1 MIILLALASRVE
13 VLIWSFI
20 SEGRF
25 SIILRISLV
34 SVRESLEDE
43 DGSVIGY
50 THKGL
55 RNNCGIK
62 DWRFLGKIISD

>member
-1 MIILLALASRVE
+1 MALASRVK

-25 SIILRISLV
+25 SIIFRISLG
-34 SVRESLEDE
+34 SVEERLEDE

-50 THKGL
+50 THKGGGIIVVL
-55 RNNCGIK
+55 RTGG
-62 DWRFLGKIISD
+62 FLER